1 VSKGFSLPEGCLH
14 DLHLIIKNFEALAD
28 SPHGEGVR
36 RLRTHVLEAAEAAIR
51 SVMPES
57 LFRSK
62 VRVTGSIL
70 HVLNDAFDL
79 DGFSEIYVI
88 GGGKAS
94 VEMVAQLNNML
105 GERISGGEVAAKV
118 DGELKVGAVRINPAS
133 HPVPNERSLEATQR
147 IIELTSKAT
156 PQSLYIVVISG
167 GASAMIVS
175 PREGVSLED
184 KAETTKLLLECG
196 ADIEEINTVRKH
208 LSRVK
213 GGQLQKLIYPA
224 TTIALIISDVVGD
237 KPEVIAS
244 GLTVPDPTSFR
255 DAYRVLEKY
264 GLLNRVPQ
272 AVLKLFERG
281 VKGLEE
287 ETPKPE
293 STVFRTAHNY
303 IIGSNT
309 DACMGAWS
317 SLKERGYNPLL
328 LTTRMQGEARE
339 VGRFLA
345 GVGSSLSNPPF
356 DAYVIGGETTVTV
369 KGSGL
374 GGRNQELCLSALIAL
389 RGCGGVVLASVG
401 TDGVDGFSE
410 AAGGII
416 DGYTYSDALEKG
428 VSPEEYL
435 DNNDSG
441 TFFKR
446 VGGAIL
452 TGPTGT
458 NVSDLVLL
466 VTHKD

>member
-1 VSKGFSLPEGCLH
+1 M
-14 DLHLIIKNFEALAD
+14 IIKNFEALVD

-62 VRVTGSIL
+62 VRVTGNVL
-70 HVLNDAFDL
+70 HVMNDAFNL
-79 DGFSEIYVI
+79 DEFSEVYVI

-94 VEMVAQLNNML
+94 VEMVTQLNNIL
-105 GERISGGEVAAKV
+105 GGRISGGEVAAKV
-118 DGELKVGAVRINPAS
+118 DGELRVGSVRINPAS
-133 HPVPNERSLEATQR
+133 HPVPDERSLKATER
-147 IIELTSKAT
+147 IIQLASRASPT
-156 PQSLYIVVISG
+156 SLYIVVISG
-167 GASAMIVS
+167 GASAMISS
-175 PREGVSLED
+175 PREGVSIED
-184 KAETTKLLLECG
+184 KAKTTKLLLECG
-196 ADIEEINTVRKH
+196 ANIEEINTVRKH

-213 GGQLQKLIYPA
+213 GGQLQKLIHPA
-224 TTIALIISDVVGD
+224 TTITLIISDVVGD

-244 GLTVPDPTSFR
+244 GPTTPDPTSLR

-264 GLLNRVPQ
+264 NLLGSVPQ
-272 AVLKLFERG
+272 TVLKLLERG
-281 VKGLEE
+281 VKGLEK
-287 ETPKPE
+287 ETPKPG

-309 DACMGAWS
+309 DACMAAWGK
-317 SLKERGYNPLL
+317 LKERGYNPLL

-339 VGRFLA
+339 VAKFIA
-345 GVGSSLSNPPF
+345 GVGSSTSNPPF
-356 DAYVIGGETTVTV
+356 DAYIIGGETTVTV
-369 KGSGL
+369 KGSGI

-389 RGCGGVVLASVG
+389 RGCSGVVLASVG

-428 VSPEEYL
+428 ITPEKYL

-446 VGGAIL
+446 VGGAII

-458 NVSDLVLL
+458 NVSDLILL
-466 VTHKD
+466 VSHKD